1 MEERPAHDQLHSVLP
16 RLSLVGYR
24 ACGKSTIGRL
34 VAQRLGWP
42 FVDADHV
49 VEEAL
54 GMPIR
59 TFFAAQGEAAFRDAE
74 SAALERILAGDRCL
88 VLATG
93 GGAVLREANR
103 TLLTARGGTVAYLH
117 APAEVLQAR
126 LRHSAGGR
134 PSLTGVPVA
143 DEVPVLLAQRDP
155 LYREVAGA
163 IIDATSGTHAITEQL
178 QRLVLEH
185 REPRTANREQEQ

>member
-1 MEERPAHDQLHSVLP
+1 MEERPAHDQLRIVLP

-42 FVDADHV
+42 FVDADHI
-49 VEEAL
+49 VEEAI

-59 TFFAAQGEAAFRDAE
+59 TFFAAHGEAAFRDAE
-74 SAALERILAGDRCL
+74 SDALDRILAGDRCL

-93 GGAVLREANR
+93 GGAVLRETNR
-103 TLLTARGGTVAYLH
+103 SLLTARGGTVAYLH
-117 APAEVLQAR
+117 APAEALQAR

-143 DEVPVLLAQRDP
+143 DEVPALLAARDP
-155 LYREVAGA
+155 LYRAVAA
-163 IIDATSGTHAITEQL
+163 HLVDATESTALVTNALH
-178 QRLVLEH
+178 RLVVAACSSPDSETNH
-185 REPRTANREQEQ
+185 V